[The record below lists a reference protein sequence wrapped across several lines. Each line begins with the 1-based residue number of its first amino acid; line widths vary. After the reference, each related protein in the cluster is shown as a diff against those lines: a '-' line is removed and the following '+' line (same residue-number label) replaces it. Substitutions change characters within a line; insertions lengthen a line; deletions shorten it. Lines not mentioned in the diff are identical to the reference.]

1 MRVRGYMSI
10 EASYVFAI
18 TTLIVVCLIRFSFY
32 VHDNLLNDTCKIL
45 GGIRYYQADKFY
57 FKGES
62 IREKNI
68 ANSPVLGTDYE
79 FIQSACS
86 DIEDDVKSYYE
97 EKNLGFDGEL
107 SNTSLAKIITIG
119 DNANLVRSG
128 GQVVK
133 LIGGIANAD

>member
-1 MRVRGYMSI
+1 MRLKGYMSI

-18 TTLIVVCLIRFSFY
+18 TTLIVVGLIRVSFY
-32 VHDNLLNDTCKIL
+32 IHDNLLNDTCKIL

-57 FKGES
+57 FNGES

-68 ANSPVLGTDYE
+68 ANSPVVGTDYE
-79 FIQSACS
+79 FIQSANS
-86 DIEDDVKSYYE
+86 DIQDNVRSYFD
-97 EKNLGFDGEL
+97 EKKLGFDGEL
-107 SNTSLAKIITIG
+107 SNTSLEKIITIG